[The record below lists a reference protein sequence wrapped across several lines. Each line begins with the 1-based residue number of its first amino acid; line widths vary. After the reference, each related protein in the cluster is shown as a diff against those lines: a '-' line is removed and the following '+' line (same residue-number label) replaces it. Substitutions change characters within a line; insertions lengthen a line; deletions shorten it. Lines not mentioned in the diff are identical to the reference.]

1 LQVLTRQQADESK
14 LEHEDVGQ
22 AVSARTF
29 LGVDLESSIN
39 VVPNS
44 VPNDFY
50 EQLGGQGMN
59 ILAQDK
65 WSACRRSLV
74 PAWNRIVYVDYLTEF
89 LM

>member
-1 LQVLTRQQADESK
+1 MPVLTWQQADESK

-74 PAWNRIVYVDYLTEF
+74 SAWNRIVYVDYLTQF